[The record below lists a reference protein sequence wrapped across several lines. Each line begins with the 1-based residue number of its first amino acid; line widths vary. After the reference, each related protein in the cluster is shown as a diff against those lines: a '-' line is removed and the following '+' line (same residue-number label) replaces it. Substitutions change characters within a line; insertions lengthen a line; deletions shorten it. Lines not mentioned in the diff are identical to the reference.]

1 MTALDMGSDLSG
13 SLRQPAHTT
22 GVFTLKPSFGI
33 VPGRGHIPGPPGT
46 LSSTDMAVLGPIGRT
61 ADDLDLA
68 LDVLAGPD
76 EWSATAW
83 QLRLP
88 PARGRSLSDYRV
100 GVWLDDSAS
109 PVDSEMLGVLEAAG
123 IQLASAGARIDT
135 ATRPVDLADSNALFV
150 NLLMAAVSPGTPDWN
165 QTNERRQQLRARWQ
179 AFFHSFDVLLTPV
192 SPVAAIAHD
201 HTGDVF
207 SGRPSR
213 RYPGDRAVS
222 GGPHGNRRRP
232 RHRAPHR
239 RIRRAADRFV
249 GRRPTAAAVTATRAR
264 RAAWRGRRPGRPGC
278 RPRCRRRR

>member
-22 GVFTLKPSFGI
+22 GVFTLKPSFGV
-33 VPGRGHIPGPPGT
+33 VPGRAHPRAAGHPQQHRHGG
-46 LSSTDMAVLGPIGRT
+46 LGPIGRT

-123 IQLASAGARIDT
+123 TQLASAGARIDT

-179 AFFHSFDVLLTPV
+179 AFFRSFDVLLTPV

-207 SGRPSR
+207 SRTITVNGTVRPYVEQVCGPGWPASR
-213 RYPGDRAVS
+213 TCP
-222 GGPHGNRRRP
+222 RRSLP
-232 RHRAPHR
+232 SDV
-239 RIRRAADRFV
+239 RRAGLPVGIQVIAPYLEDRTAIDVARHIERHIGGFV
-249 GRRPTAAAVTATRAR
+249 APPIAS
-264 RAAWRGRRPGRPGC
+264 
-278 RPRCRRRR
+278 

>member
-1 MTALDMGSDLSG
+1 MTALDLGSDLSG

-22 GVFTLKPSFGI
+22 GVFTLKPSFGV

-68 LDVLAGPD
+68 L
-76 EWSATAW
+76 TC
-83 QLRLP
+83 
-88 PARGRSLSDYRV
+88 
-100 GVWLDDSAS
+100 
-109 PVDSEMLGVLEAAG
+109 
-123 IQLASAGARIDT
+123 
-135 ATRPVDLADSNALFV
+135 
-150 NLLMAAVSPGTPDWN
+150 SPGPTSGQRPPGSSFCRRPTRMRCSSISSWLRFHPERPTGT

-179 AFFHSFDVLLTPV
+179 AFFRSFDVLLTPV

-222 GGPHGNRRRP
+222 GGPRGNRRRP
-232 RHRAPHR
+232 PHRAPPR

-249 GRRPTAAAVTATRAR
+249 GRRPTAAAVTAMRAR
-264 RAAWRGRRPGRPGC
+264 QAAWRGRRPGRPGC
-278 RPRCRRRR
+278 RPWCRRRR

>member
-1 MTALDMGSDLSG
+1 MTALDLGSDLSG

-22 GVFTLKPSFGI
+22 GVFTLKPSFGV
-33 VPGRGHIPGPPGT
+33 VPGRRHIPGPPGT

-68 LDVLAGPD
+68 LNVLAGPD

-83 QLRLP
+83 QLLLP
-88 PARGRSLSDYRV
+88 P
-100 GVWLDDSAS
+100 
-109 PVDSEMLGVLEAAG
+109 
-123 IQLASAGARIDT
+123 
-135 ATRPVDLADSNALFV
+135 ADSNALFV

-179 AFFHSFDVLLTPV
+179 AFFRSFDVLLTPV

-222 GGPHGNRRRP
+222 GGPRGNRRRP
-232 RHRAPHR
+232 PHRAPPR

-249 GRRPTAAAVTATRAR
+249 GRRPTAAAVTAMRAR
-264 RAAWRGRRPGRPGC
+264 QAAWRGRRPGRPGC
-278 RPRCRRRR
+278 RPWCRRRR